1 MSEISSTTKISN
13 PTNQKWFISWNN
25 NRSEIIVYGSV
36 LPNQYLETP
45 YIEVDIFEIES
56 DWNDILLENNIN
68 PSFT

>member
-1 MSEISSTTKISN
+1 MSEISNKTEISN

-36 LPNQYLETP
+36 LPQQYMETP
-45 YIEVDIFEIES
+45 YVEVDIFEIES

-68 PSFT
+68 PSFV

>member
-68 PSFT
+68 PSFV

>member
-45 YIEVDIFEIES
+45 YVEVDIFEIES

-68 PSFT
+68 PSFV

>member
-45 YIEVDIFEIES
+45 YVEVDIFEIES
-56 DWNDILLENNIN
+56 NWNDILLENNIN
-68 PSFT
+68 PSFV

>member
-13 PTNQKWFISWNN
+13 PTNQKWFISWSN

-36 LPNQYLETP
+36 LPNQYMETP
-45 YIEVDIFEIES
+45 YVEVDIFEIES

-68 PSFT
+68 PSFV